1 MPFGF
6 QVMTGYMRRLNTNE
20 DISGLTAEPYE
31 NIPLSLDNELVNPV
45 TLLGNDVF
53 TWDTRGVNF
62 GTYRIAAI
70 LDDMDNPRI
79 IVVGGIV
86 EVSNDRPVVVL
97 TRPVGDDDGT
107 GE

>member
-1 MPFGF
+1 
-6 QVMTGYMRRLNTNE
+6 
-20 DISGLTAEPYE
+20 
-31 NIPLSLDNELVNPV
+31 
-45 TLLGNDVF
+45 
-53 TWDTRGVNF
+53 VNF
-62 GTYRIAAI
+62 GTYRIAAF

-79 IVVGGIV
+79 LVVGGIV